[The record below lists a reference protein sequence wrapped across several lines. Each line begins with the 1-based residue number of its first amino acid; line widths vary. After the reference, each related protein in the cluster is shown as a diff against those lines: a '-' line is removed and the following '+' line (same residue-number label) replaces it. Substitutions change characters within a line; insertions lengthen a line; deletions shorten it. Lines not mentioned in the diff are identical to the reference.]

1 MASQTTNGRKINWGI
16 FDWVEWDENSPS
28 QIFEDRLKLLEYAD
42 QQDFYAYHV
51 AEHHTTPLSVAP
63 SPGMYLS
70 AVAQRTSRIRL
81 GPLVYLLPLY
91 NPLRL
96 IQEVCMLD
104 HLSNGRLELGVGRGI
119 VPFEVDRFGVDSSE
133 GRAIFDE
140 ALFVLLKGLNNETLN
155 HQGKYYNYKDIK
167 FWVRPYQRPHPPIW
181 YASGNLETVPWMA
194 QNGIHTSHIF
204 DTNAAT
210 KKHFDLYK
218 QEWEKHKGDL
228 GRINSGIADPKQ
240 GQTRHIF
247 IAPTD
252 TEAKVEAR
260 SAWQR
265 WCDNINYLWKI
276 GESDNLKYLY
286 DYDTM
291 LADEKIIVGSPQ
303 SVREQVWRAIEVSG
317 INYFIGVFA
326 WGNISHEKAIRTM
339 RYFVDEVMPSPE

>member
-1 MASQTTNGRKINWGI
+1 MASQTTNGRKIDWGI
-16 FDWVEWDENSPS
+16 FDWVEWDENPPS

-42 QQDFYAYHV
+42 QQGFYAYHV

-104 HLSNGRLELGVGRGI
+104 HLSKGRLELGVGRGI
-119 VPFEVDRFGVDSSE
+119 VPFEVDRFGVDPDE
-133 GRAIFDE
+133 GRVIFDE
-140 ALFVLLKGLNNETLN
+140 ALSVLLKGLNDETLN
-155 HQGKYYNYKDIK
+155 HQGQYYNYEGIK

-181 YASGNLETVPWMA
+181 YASGNIETVPWMA
-194 QNGIHTSHIF
+194 RNGIHTSHIF

-210 KKHFDLYK
+210 KKHFDLY
-218 QEWEKHKGDL
+218 QEEFEKHKGDTD
-228 GRINSGIADPKQ
+228 RINNGTSDPKQ

-247 IAPTD
+247 IAQTD
-252 TEAKVEAR
+252 AEAKEEAR
-260 SAWQR
+260 SAWAR
-265 WCDNINYLWKI
+265 WCDNINYLWNI
-276 GESDNLKYLY
+276 GGSDNLKHLY
-286 DYDTM
+286 DYDAM
-291 LADEKIIVGSPQ
+291 LADERIIVGSPK
-303 SVREQVWRAIEVSG
+303 SVREQVWRSIDMSG

-326 WGNISHEKAIRTM
+326 WGNISHEKSMRSM
-339 RYFVDEVMPSPE
+339 RYFVREVMPSPE

>member
-1 MASQTTNGRKINWGI
+1 MASQTTNGRTIDWGI

-119 VPFEVDRFGVDSSE
+119 VPYEVDRFGVDPGE

-140 ALFVLLKGLNNETLN
+140 ALAVLLKGLNNETLD
-155 HQGKYYNYKDIK
+155 HEGQYYNFKDIK
-167 FWVRPYQRPHPPIW
+167 FWIRPHQKPHPPIW
-181 YASGNLETVPWMA
+181 YASGNIETVPWMA

-204 DTNAAT
+204 DTNAIT
-210 KKHFDLYK
+210 KKHFDLY
-218 QEWEKHKGDL
+218 QEEWEKHKGDP
-228 GRINSGIADPKQ
+228 GRINSGTSEPKQ
-240 GQTRHIF
+240 GQTRHIY

-252 TEAKVEAR
+252 AEAR
-260 SAWQR
+260 DEARVAWKR
-265 WCDNINYLWKI
+265 WCDNINYLWDI
-276 GESDNLKYLY
+276 GESDFLKWLY
-286 DYDTM
+286 DFDAL

-303 SVREQVWRAIEVSG
+303 SVREQVWRAIEESS
-317 INYFIGVFA
+317 INYFISVFA
-326 WGNISHEKAIRTM
+326 WGNIPHEKAMRTM
-339 RYFVDEVMPSPE
+339 RYFVDEVMPSPR